1 MNAKSSLVNLI
12 TSTESK
18 DISNILLMKGMIFS
32 YVSPV
37 SYLDALNHKEL
48 FSRMDGLFVDGSL
61 MAAAVHIC
69 YGKHITRRSPD
80 MVGFFPEVF
89 ENASKWNKSIC
100 VVGSS
105 QQQMEMAV
113 KKFSTWYPG
122 IVWEKCRNGF
132 FSGEQEMKDYA
143 VEIAKA
149 QPDYLICGM
158 GSVIQERFLLLCK
171 EAGYKGVGFS
181 CGGFI
186 RQIAENDNDSYYP
199 AWINRMNL
207 RFLYRMY
214 KEPHTRKRYAIA
226 GLVFPVRFMW
236 ERIFG

>member
-1 MNAKSSLVNLI
+1 MKSQIINII
-12 TSTESK
+12 TDTEK
-18 DISNILLMKGMIFS
+18 RKIEEILTFKQKVFS
-32 YVSPV
+32 YVNPV
-37 SYLDALNHKEL
+37 SYLDAMDHKEL
-48 FSRMDGLFVDGSL
+48 FSSMDGLFVDGSL
-61 MAAAVHIC
+61 MTAAVHIC

-89 ENASKWNKSIC
+89 EYASKWNKSIC

-105 QQQMEMAV
+105 QQQMETAV

-122 IVWEKCRNGF
+122 IVWKKCRNGY

-143 VEIAKA
+143 AEIAKE

-158 GSVIQERFLLLCK
+158 GSVMQEKFLLFCK
-171 EAGYKGVGFS
+171 EGGYNGVGFC

-186 RQIAENDNDSYYP
+186 RQIAENDKDTYYP

-226 GLVFPVRFMW
+226 GLVFPVRFVW
-236 ERIFG
+236 ERFFGK